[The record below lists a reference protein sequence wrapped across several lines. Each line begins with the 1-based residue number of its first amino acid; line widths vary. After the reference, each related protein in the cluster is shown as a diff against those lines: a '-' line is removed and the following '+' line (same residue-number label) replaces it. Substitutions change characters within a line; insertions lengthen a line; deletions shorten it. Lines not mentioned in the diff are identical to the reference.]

1 MIPVTLLASDRP
13 TVNAVM
19 KAAGAGRMDDGMEIR
34 IAGKLAWWAPR
45 GRIQLRMATIDPTYT
60 LGRLGEDRDRLLAAL
75 RSERL
80 LDRNRSVPMPVLP
93 LRIGLVTSLGS
104 AAHAD
109 FRHELERSGI
119 GFRILEADARTQGL
133 DAGRSIAV
141 AIARLA
147 AHGADVVAV
156 VRGGG
161 SRTDLAPFD
170 GEVIARA
177 IALAAV
183 PVVTGIGHEVD
194 RSIADEVA
202 HQSFKTPTACAA
214 GLVLLAASAIER
226 SEVLWAAITA
236 TARPVSSRPR
246 IGSATAPTASSGR
259 APAGSPWVSAA
270 CWRRPDDSVA
280 SRPAP
285 SPWPIS
291 GSPEP
296 RPGAAPSTRPSPS
309 PVDGR
314 SPVTTPAGWCAPS
327 TTRPPAPGSSPR
339 SPTATSG
346 APWTMDDAPGYA
358 AAMAELEQILMD
370 LERADLDVD
379 QLGTKVAR
387 AAELIRTCRGPDRL
401 GPTRG
406 RADRRR
412 PRPAR
417 GVARLLDGQGVR
429 R

>member
-1 MIPVTLLASDRP
+1 MDERTYGVAELGSVIARAVHQMFPGRCWVRGQIRNLNRSAAGHVYFELAEPGPLGAAPDAVIPVTLLASDRP

-45 GRIQLRMATIDPTYT
+45 GRIQLRMATIDPAYT

-147 AHGADVVAV
+147 GHGVDVVAV

-236 TARPVSSRPR
+236 TAAARLVSAEDRVRNGAHRLERS
-246 IGSATAPTASSGR
+246 SAGGLAAGERSLLEAARRLGRESTRALTLADQRLAGAEARRRSFDPALALARGWSITRDDAGRVVRSVHDTAPG
-259 APAGSPWVSAA
+259 
-270 CWRRPDDSVA
+270 
-280 SRPAP
+280 
-285 SPWPIS
+285 
-291 GSPEP
+291 
-296 RPGAAPSTRPSPS
+296 TRL
-309 PVDGR
+309 
-314 SPVTTPAGWCAPS
+314 VTTIADGDVRS
-327 TTRPPAPGSSPR
+327 TV
-339 SPTATSG
+339 
-346 APWTMDDAPGYA
+346 DDG
-358 AAMAELEQILMD
+358 
-370 LERADLDVD
+370 
-379 QLGTKVAR
+379 
-387 AAELIRTCRGPDRL
+387 
-401 GPTRG
+401 
-406 RADRRR
+406 
-412 PRPAR
+412 
-417 GVARLLDGQGVR
+417 
-429 R
+429 